1 MHQVVR
7 IRDIPFSRTQLLG
20 DPRIIKRKRR
30 LYRRVLR
37 AELLAARVVMAGDLD
52 SSFDQDGIA
61 TTSIGEFS
69 DFAWGAAI
77 DRNAKIVVAGS
88 TYNGNDYDFALTRF
102 NRDGSVDQ
110 NFGNAGKVTT
120 DLGDNNEIKK
130 VAIQSDGKILAV
142 GSTYNGNNLDVALV
156 RYNPD
161 GTLDTSFDGDG
172 KLTFS
177 FGNSDDISTDVI
189 LQQDGKIIVSGYSL
203 ISNRPHHAIA
213 RINPNGSFDTA
224 FNGSGKVTTDYGY
237 SNSLAIQGDGKLV
250 VAGSNF
256 LDGTYSIAL
265 ARYNTNGSLDTSFGV
280 AGKVRTSLAGDSSGA
295 SSVAVL
301 RDGKLI
307 VAGEVS
313 RPEGDDL
320 ALVRYNMDG
329 SLDTSF
335 GSGGYLTS
343 DAWGPADQITDMLVQ
358 IDGKILISGFG
369 SQTTAND
376 FSLVRYEANGL
387 LDTSFGTQGYVHTD
401 IAGNSDDRARGIA
414 LQLDGRIVLAG
425 TSLGNFAV
433 TRYDNDIN
441 RMDGDDTWQNAR
453 DMGVIPGVHTAG
465 KSIEDPGDKDWY
477 RFDLLKSDD
486 LKFDL
491 NFDPTLGA
499 LSFNLMQIVQGVP
512 VVRGTSA
519 GTSSGAT
526 LISNQLPAGKYYLQV
541 FGSDS
546 PNDYGLDITP
556 SSTSSTRVLYVNDTI
571 TSNDTYTLA
580 TGNAANTGL
589 SATSPKASIQQLL
602 DAYSLGANDLVK
614 IDTGTYT
621 TPVTATA
628 SDEGVTYVGAPGG
641 SRLDGTFEMV
651 DSDYNTLYRLTFGA
665 SGTPI

>member
-1 MHQVVR
+1 MLHQVVR
-7 IRDIPFSRTQLLG
+7 IRDIPFSGTQLLV

-30 LYRRVLR
+30 LCRRALR

-52 SSFDQDGIA
+52 TSFDQDGIA
-61 TTSIGEFS
+61 TSSIGEFS
-69 DFAWGAAI
+69 DFAWGVAI

-130 VAIQSDGKILAV
+130 VAIQSDGKILAI

-224 FNGSGKVTTDYGY
+224 FNGSGKVTMDYGY
-237 SNSLAIQGDGKLV
+237 SKSIAIQSDGKLV

-343 DAWGPADQITDMLVQ
+343 DAWGPADQVTDMLVQ

-376 FSLVRYEANGL
+376 FSLVRYEANGS

-433 TRYDNDIN
+433 TRYDNDLN

-499 LSFNLMQIVQGVP
+499 LSFNLGIKTDKM
-512 VVRGTSA
+512 A
-519 GTSSGAT
+519 
-526 LISNQLPAGKYYLQV
+526 SNKSLALSMS
-541 FGSDS
+541 F
-546 PNDYGLDITP
+546 DI
-556 SSTSSTRVLYVNDTI
+556 
-571 TSNDTYTLA
+571 
-580 TGNAANTGL
+580 
-589 SATSPKASIQQLL
+589 
-602 DAYSLGANDLVK
+602 
-614 IDTGTYT
+614 
-621 TPVTATA
+621 
-628 SDEGVTYVGAPGG
+628 
-641 SRLDGTFEMV
+641 
-651 DSDYNTLYRLTFGA
+651 
-665 SGTPI
+665 